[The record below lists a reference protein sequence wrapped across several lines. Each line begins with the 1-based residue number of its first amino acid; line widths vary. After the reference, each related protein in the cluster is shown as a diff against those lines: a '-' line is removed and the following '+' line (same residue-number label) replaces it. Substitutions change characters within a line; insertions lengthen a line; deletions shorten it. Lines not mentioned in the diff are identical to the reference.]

1 VSPRFI
7 EVEALRIRY
16 AASVGDL
23 RKLYDNAG
31 FWFYNAPSDY
41 VMMWAALRH
50 EARNEIERRTR
61 NR

>member
-1 VSPRFI
+1 MSPRFI
-7 EVEALRIRY
+7 EVEALRIRH
-16 AASVGDL
+16 AASVNDL

-31 FWFYNAPSDY
+31 FWFYNAASDY
-41 VMMWAALRH
+41 VMMWAALRQ